1 MTAGRIERLE
11 SASSPNPAATVLTFA
26 NVTLRRGTNV
36 LIEGFS
42 ATVYQGAR
50 MGLVGANGTGKSSLF
65 KLINGELETDVGS
78 VELAADVRLAH
89 LAQEVPE
96 TRDTALDF
104 VLQGDAG
111 YTSLAAQLETAETEE
126 AYMEVADLHEQMAA
140 IDGYSARARAEQ
152 LLVGLGFAESD
163 FAEPVAHFSGGW
175 RIRLNLAQC
184 LMAPSDLLLLDEP
197 TNHLD
202 IDAILWLSNYLR
214 HYQGT
219 LVMVSHDRDFLDET
233 VSEIAHIERQRVKL
247 YKGNYSQFERLRAE
261 QLALQQANFEKQQ
274 TKIKHMQDFV
284 RRFRAK
290 ASKARQAQSRI
301 KALER
306 MELIAPA
313 HIDSPFEFQIPEAGK
328 TSDPLLQ
335 LQDADLGYDHP
346 VLHRLRMNV
355 HPGDRIGLLGA
366 NGTGKSTLLKSLAGE
381 LTPLTGS
388 YLTGQNLAIGYF
400 SQHQVDDLDLQTDAL
415 TTIARLSSDASEQQ
429 IRDFLGGFDFHGDKV
444 KAKVSTFS
452 GGEKARLTLATITW
466 QKPNLLLLDEPT
478 NHLDIDM
485 CQALTVAL
493 QSFGGAMVVISHDR
507 HLLKNTVDEF
517 LLVADGAVAPYD
529 GDLDSYRDRVL
540 GRSEAVAHEDRVPKQ
555 ASKPVVRSAPDKRA
569 RKSRSKADRKR
580 RAQLKTRVATIDKR
594 LARMGEK
601 LSEVESRLHDPGLYA
616 QGGEDVQPLLR
627 EQASL
632 KEAIEELEAEWLEAS
647 EALEGLESE

>member
-1 MTAGRIERLE
+1 M
-11 SASSPNPAATVLTFA
+11 LTFA

-36 LIEGFS
+36 LIEAFS

-50 MGLVGANGTGKSSLF
+50 LGLVGANGSGKSSLF
-65 KLINGELETDVGS
+65 KLINRELETDIGN

-96 TRDTALDF
+96 TSDTALDF
-104 VLQGDAG
+104 VLQGDTA
-111 YTSLAAQLETAETEE
+111 YTQLAADLAKAEAEE
-126 AYMEVADLHEQMAA
+126 AYLEVADLHERMASIA
-140 IDGYSARARAEQ
+140 GYSAPARAEQ

-163 FAEPVAHFSGGW
+163 FDQPVGHFSGGW

-184 LMAPSDLLLLDEP
+184 LMAPSDLMLLDEP

-202 IDAILWLSNYLR
+202 IDAILWLSNYLK
-214 HYQGT
+214 HYPGT

-233 VSEIAHIERQRVKL
+233 VSEIAHIEHLHVKL

-313 HIDSPFEFQIPEAGK
+313 HIDSPFEFQIPEANK
-328 TSDPLLQ
+328 SSDPLLQ
-335 LQDADLGYDHP
+335 LEEADLGYDHP
-346 VLHRLRMNV
+346 VLDRLRMNV

-366 NGTGKSTLLKSLAGE
+366 NGAGKSTLLKSLAGE
-381 LTPLTGS
+381 LTLLSGN
-388 YLTGQNLAIGYF
+388 YLGGQNLAIGYF
-400 SQHQVDDLDLQTDAL
+400 SQHQVDDLDLTTDAL
-415 TTIARLSSDASEQQ
+415 TKIARLSPDASEQQ

-444 KAKVSTFS
+444 KARVSTFS

-466 QKPNLLLLDEPT
+466 QRPNLLLLDEPT

-517 LLVADGAVAPYD
+517 LLVADGKVARFD
-529 GDLDSYRDRVL
+529 GDLDTYRDRVL
-540 GRSEAVAHEDRVPKQ
+540 GRSEAIAPNVAKKQ
-555 ASKPVVRSAPDKRA
+555 PEAKPVVATQKPATKA
-569 RKSRSKADRKR
+569 RTKADRKR
-580 RAQLKTRVATIDKR
+580 RAQLKGRVATIDKR
-594 LARMGEK
+594 LDRMGEK
-601 LSEVESRLHDPGLYA
+601 LTEVESRLQDPAVYA
-616 QGGEDVQPLLR
+616 DGGEDVQPLLR
-627 EQASL
+627 EQVSL
-632 KEAIEELEAEWLEAS
+632 KDAIAELEGEWLEAS
-647 EALEGLESE
+647 AALEALGSQ

>member
-1 MTAGRIERLE
+1 M
-11 SASSPNPAATVLTFA
+11 LTFA
-26 NVTLRRGTNV
+26 NVTLRRGANV

-42 ATVYQGAR
+42 ATIYQGAR
-50 MGLVGANGTGKSSLF
+50 LGLVGANGTGKSSLF
-65 KLINGELETDVGS
+65 KLIIGELETDLGS
-78 VELAADVRLAH
+78 VELAAGTRLAH
-89 LAQEVPE
+89 LAQEIPE

-104 VLQGDAG
+104 VLQGDTE
-111 YTSLAAQLETAETEE
+111 YTRLADELARASREETF
-126 AYMEVADLHEQMAA
+126 MEVADLHERMAG
-140 IDGYSARARAEQ
+140 IDGYSAPARAEQ

-163 FAEPVAHFSGGW
+163 FSQPVGNFSGGW

-184 LMAPSDLLLLDEP
+184 LMTPSDLLLLDEP

-202 IDAILWLSNYLR
+202 IDAILWLSNYLK
-214 HYQGT
+214 HYPGS

-233 VSEIAHIERQRVKL
+233 ITEIANIEHQQVRS
-247 YKGNYSQFERLRAE
+247 YKGNYSEFERQRAE
-261 QLALQQANFEKQQ
+261 QLALQHANFEKQQ
-274 TKIKHMQDFV
+274 TKIKHMRDFV

-313 HIDSPFEFQIPEAGK
+313 HIDSPFEFQIAEAAK

-335 LQDADLGYDHP
+335 LLDADLGYKLP
-346 VLHRLRMNV
+346 VLDSLRMNV

-366 NGTGKSTLLKSLAGE
+366 NGAGKSTLLKSLAGK
-381 LTPLTGS
+381 LTPLKGR
-388 YLTGQNLAIGYF
+388 YLAGQNLTIGYF

-415 TTIARLSSDASEQQ
+415 TTISRLSASASEQQ

-444 KAKVSTFS
+444 KAKVASFS

-466 QKPNLLLLDEPT
+466 LRPNLLLLDEPT

-485 CQALTVAL
+485 CQALTAAL

-517 LLVADGAVAPYD
+517 LLVADGAVQRFD
-529 GDLDSYRDRVL
+529 GDLETYRDKVL
-540 GRSEAVAHEDRVPKQ
+540 GRTESIASEPKPAQ
-555 ASKPVVRSAPDKRA
+555 KSAPVVGTSKPKGSGAGSAGIKA
-569 RKSRSKADRKR
+569 RSKADRKR
-580 RAQLKTRVATIDKR
+580 RAQLRTRIATIDKR
-594 LARMGEK
+594 MTRMGEK
-601 LSEVESRLHDPGLYA
+601 LKEVETRLQDPNLYTEA
-616 QGGEDVQPLLR
+616 GNDVQPLLR
-627 EQASL
+627 EQASV
-632 KEAIEELEAEWLEAS
+632 KDAILELEAEWLDLSEEL
-647 EALEGLESE
+647 EALDAG

>member
-1 MTAGRIERLE
+1 M
-11 SASSPNPAATVLTFA
+11 LTFA
-26 NVTLRRGTNV
+26 NVTLRRGTHV

-42 ATVYQGAR
+42 STVYQGAR
-50 MGLVGANGTGKSSLF
+50 LGLVGANGTGKSSLF
-65 KLINGELETDVGS
+65 ELIIGELDTDLGS
-78 VELAADVRLAH
+78 VELAAGARLSH

-96 TRDTALDF
+96 TRDTALVF
-104 VLQGDAG
+104 VLQGDTE
-111 YTSLAAQLETAETEE
+111 YTRLAKALAQAEREE

-140 IDGYSARARAEQ
+140 IDGYSAPARAEQ
-152 LLVGLGFAESD
+152 LLMGLGFAESD
-163 FAEPVAHFSGGW
+163 FTQPVGNFSGGW

-202 IDAILWLSNYLR
+202 IDAILWLSNYLKS
-214 HYQGT
+214 YAGT
-219 LVMVSHDRDFLDET
+219 MVMVSHDRDFLDET
-233 VSEIAHIERQRVKL
+233 VSEIAHIERQQVRH
-247 YKGNYSQFERLRAE
+247 YKGNYSQFERQRIE

-290 ASKARQAQSRI
+290 ASKARQAQSRV

-313 HIDSPFEFQIPEAGK
+313 HIDSPFEFQIPEATK

-335 LQDADLGYDHP
+335 LQDADLGYELP
-346 VLHRLRMNV
+346 VLDNLRINI

-366 NGTGKSTLLKSLAGE
+366 NGAGKSTLMKSLAGE
-381 LTPLTGS
+381 LSLLKGG
-388 YLTGQNLAIGYF
+388 YLAGQNLAIGYF

-415 TTIARLSSDASEQQ
+415 TTISRLSERASEQQ

-444 KAKVSTFS
+444 KARVDTFS

-466 QKPNLLLLDEPT
+466 QQPNLLLLDEPT

-485 CQALTVAL
+485 CQALTIAL
-493 QSFGGAMVVISHDR
+493 QAFGGAMVVISHDR

-517 LLVADGAVAPYD
+517 LLVADGKVQSFD
-529 GDLDSYRDRVL
+529 GDLGTYRDRVL
-540 GRSEAVAHEDRVPKQ
+540 GRAESIAAQPKP
-555 ASKPVVRSAPDKRA
+555 AAESKPVVRAANNPANKVA
-569 RKSRSKADRKR
+569 AKAHSKADRKK
-580 RAQLKTRVATIDKR
+580 RAQLRSRVATIDKR
-594 LARMGEK
+594 LSRMGGK
-601 LSEVESRLHDPGLYA
+601 LGEVESRLQDPALYSE
-616 QGGEDVQPLLR
+616 GGDDLQSLLR
-627 EQASL
+627 EQASM
-632 KEAIEELEAEWLEAS
+632 KGAIAELEAEWLELS
-647 EALEGLESE
+647 EELEQIGGN